1 MSSLSVSRNVSIAFL
16 LAGLLTVGYD
26 AAQSFASQRI
36 VNTSFGAL
44 WLATHAAS
52 FDAAKLFIQ
61 REMHALVWDPIAQ
74 TLLHLPAG
82 LLLALLGAGSY
93 LGGRVFTRPHAV
105 PDRNQDKQRPSVATT
120 ARYTSANERSELAEA
135 LRSCRGAFLGV
146 ALFSGISNV
155 LMLTGSIYMLQVY
168 DRVLPSRGVPTLIA
182 LTLLAVGLFCAQ
194 GFFDVIR
201 ARILVR
207 VGAALDEALNARVYE
222 VIVRQPL
229 VLGARDSGGAP
240 LQDLDNIRAFLSN
253 QGPIALFDLPWI
265 PLYLAV
271 IFAFHTWLGVAAL
284 GGALFL
290 VALTLLAEVLS
301 RRPARAAMALAVSR
315 NGMVDAGR
323 RNADMLGAMG
333 MVNRMAHR
341 WDSTNRGYIA
351 AQQRASDISGG
362 LGAISRASRML
373 LQSGIL
379 GIGAYLVIR
388 QEASAGVIIAGAILV
403 GRALAPVDLAIA
415 NWRGFV
421 AARQSWRRLNK
432 LLAFLPTRHAPMQL
446 PAPARVL
453 SVEQASAAPP
463 GEGKLVVQ
471 DATFVLKAGE
481 ALGIIGP
488 SGSGKSSLAR
498 LLVGAW
504 APGKGKVEL
513 DGATLNQWPVEALGH
528 HIGYLPQG
536 SEVLAGTVA
545 ENISRFDPS
554 ADANAIVKA
563 AHAAA
568 VHNLIVGLPLGY
580 ETFIGDGGFAL
591 SVGQRQRIGLAR
603 AVFGD
608 PFLVVLDEPDANLD
622 REGELALQQ
631 AIRSVRTRGGIVV
644 VVTHRQSMLA
654 EVDWV
659 LALAQ
664 GRTVAFGPRD
674 VVLQKLL
681 RPPGSTLEPYKFV
694 PSVVQLKP

>member
-1 MSSLSVSRNVSIAFL
+1 MSSLSVSRNVSVAFL

-52 FDAAKLFIQ
+52 FDAAKLLIQ

-105 PDRNQDKQRPSVATT
+105 PNRNQDKQRPSVATT
-120 ARYTSANERSELAEA
+120 ARYTPANERSELAEA

-207 VGAALDEALNARVYE
+207 VGASLDEALNARVYE

-284 GGALFL
+284 GG
-290 VALTLLAEVLS
+290 LS
-301 RRPARAAMALAVSR
+301 
-315 NGMVDAGR
+315 
-323 RNADMLGAMG
+323 
-333 MVNRMAHR
+333 
-341 WDSTNRGYIA
+341 
-351 AQQRASDISGG
+351 
-362 LGAISRASRML
+362 
-373 LQSGIL
+373 
-379 GIGAYLVIR
+379 
-388 QEASAGVIIAGAILV
+388 
-403 GRALAPVDLAIA
+403 
-415 NWRGFV
+415 F
-421 AARQSWRRLNK
+421 
-432 LLAFLPTRHAPMQL
+432 
-446 PAPARVL
+446 
-453 SVEQASAAPP
+453 
-463 GEGKLVVQ
+463 
-471 DATFVLKAGE
+471 
-481 ALGIIGP
+481 
-488 SGSGKSSLAR
+488 SSL
-498 LLVGAW
+498 
-504 APGKGKVEL
+504 
-513 DGATLNQWPVEALGH
+513 
-528 HIGYLPQG
+528 
-536 SEVLAGTVA
+536 
-545 ENISRFDPS
+545 
-554 ADANAIVKA
+554 
-563 AHAAA
+563 
-568 VHNLIVGLPLGY
+568 
-580 ETFIGDGGFAL
+580 
-591 SVGQRQRIGLAR
+591 
-603 AVFGD
+603 
-608 PFLVVLDEPDANLD
+608 
-622 REGELALQQ
+622 
-631 AIRSVRTRGGIVV
+631 
-644 VVTHRQSMLA
+644 
-654 EVDWV
+654 
-659 LALAQ
+659 
-664 GRTVAFGPRD
+664 
-674 VVLQKLL
+674 
-681 RPPGSTLEPYKFV
+681 
-694 PSVVQLKP
+694 